1 MNKNNSEIITKI
13 NKPNNDNILIDLIK
27 NQRKNIPVERKLQYS
42 DLKRISK
49 YLSNSIFSDDCSH
62 WNGYITV
69 IKNDEKNSYI
79 NFYYCRKKY
88 ALHRLLYINFIG
100 DLADSE
106 YIKFKCLNKGKCCN
120 IKHFYKINN
129 SDHSEHASETN
140 SETNSEKNNTA
151 SIVPNKFISPIIKPK
166 DSHTN
171 IVVDFNL

>member
-1 MNKNNSEIITKI
+1 MNENNSEIITKI
-13 NKPNNDNILIDLIK
+13 NKPNNDNILFDLIK
-27 NQRKNIPVERKLQYS
+27 NQRKNIPVEKKLQYS

-79 NFYYCRKKY
+79 NFFFCGKKY
-88 ALHRLLYINFIG
+88 ALHRLLYINYIG

-106 YIKFKCLNKGKCCN
+106 YIKFKCSNKGKCCN
-120 IKHFYKINN
+120 IEHFYKINN
-129 SDHSEHASETN
+129 SDRFEHLSETD
-140 SETNSEKNNTA
+140 SEKNTRE
-151 SIVPNKFISPIIKPK
+151 SIPSKFISPIIKPK
-166 DSHTN
+166 DSQTN